1 MNSRLS
7 RKLGLEDFSFIL
19 LDLLDS
25 SLKTIQPF
33 ALKFLFS
40 DFRHRDSII
49 SMKNKT
55 FQRLNLELLEE
66 RSWYHSTLE
75 CFSSKLFLEEI
86 NLQLK
91 PKIEEYRN
99 ENEVLFQ
106 TILKTWRHGW
116 KRDDFK

>member
-1 MNSRLS
+1 MGFIV
-7 RKLGLEDFSFIL
+7 KDEFSTFTQVRIRRFL
-19 LDLLDS
+19 IYTLDLLNS
-25 SLKTIQPF
+25 SLKAIQPF

-49 SMKNKT
+49 SMKNKI

-66 RSWYHSTLE
+66 RSWYHSSLE

-86 NLQLK
+86 NMQLK

-99 ENEVLFQ
+99 
-106 TILKTWRHGW
+106 
-116 KRDDFK
+116 